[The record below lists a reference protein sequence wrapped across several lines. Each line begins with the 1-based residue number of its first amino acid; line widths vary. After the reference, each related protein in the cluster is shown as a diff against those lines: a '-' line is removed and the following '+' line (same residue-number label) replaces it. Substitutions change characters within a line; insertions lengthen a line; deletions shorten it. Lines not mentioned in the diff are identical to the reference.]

1 MSDSKRVLVTG
12 APGYIGVRLLS
23 LLTADGWRV
32 RCLARQPEN
41 LLPRVPPG
49 IEVEHG
55 DLLEAPGCLRIRM
68 IRCSPSASLETNAA
82 SINSVAR
89 VTRMFRLNRPKVA
102 PP

>member
-12 APGYIGVRLLS
+12 ATGHIGGRLLP
-23 LLTADGWRV
+23 LLTADGWWV

-49 IEVEHG
+49 VEVERG
-55 DLLEAPGCLRIRM
+55 ELLKALGSLRSHM
-68 IRCSPSASLETNAA
+68 IRCSLSASLETNAA

-89 VTRMFRLNRPKVA
+89 VTRMFRLNRPRVA